1 MRRVGSVVRTAQGLA
16 VVRTDDTEGDASD
29 SSDAIRNEIGTMVLN
44 DSLETV
50 GRVVDVFGPVDRP
63 YIAVTPDS
71 GVHLPSLVGST
82 LYAR

>member
-16 VVRTDDTEGDASD
+16 VLRADDGDGGDGDA
-29 SSDAIRNEIGTMVLN
+29 DAHRNEIGTAVLDDN
-44 DSLETV
+44 LEEV

-63 YIAVTPDS
+63 YLAVTPDDD
-71 GVHLPSLVGST
+71 VHLPSLVGST